1 MSKLVI
7 PIDVSQVKETDRG
20 QQKVRVAAK
29 IGEKVVSQVVSVKAG
44 KAEVTLDVDA
54 KQPLTLAIGPDN
66 VSDQELF
73 NFQTLTTAVN
83 PAQWANKATL
93 TAPTLHRDSAVVGS
107 LAWLVSRLYAYGPR
121 DLSGWQ
127 SGSGCRSTCL

>member
-7 PIDVSQVKETDRG
+7 PIDVSQVKDSDRG

-29 IGEKVVSQVVSVKAG
+29 VGEKVVSQVVSVKSG

-54 KQPLTLAIGPDN
+54 RQPLTLAIGPDY

-83 PAQWANKATL
+83 PAQWANK
-93 TAPTLHRDSAVVGS
+93 PTLKLPSCLPV
-107 LAWLVSRLYAYGPR
+107 PCN
-121 DLSGWQ
+121 
-127 SGSGCRSTCL
+127 GSGHAIGNALPIP